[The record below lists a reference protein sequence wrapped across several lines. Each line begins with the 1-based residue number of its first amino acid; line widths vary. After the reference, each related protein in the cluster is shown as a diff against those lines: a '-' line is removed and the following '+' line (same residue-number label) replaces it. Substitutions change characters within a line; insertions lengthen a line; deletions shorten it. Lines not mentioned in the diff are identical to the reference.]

1 MTCTVII
8 ADDHPV
14 VVAGVETVLTAHR
27 YTIMARAYDTDT
39 LLRDIT
45 ENPCDVLVTDF
56 SMPDGTHPDGMPMI
70 RRIRSLRP
78 DVGIVV
84 LTMLSNPA
92 ILRTLLDMG
101 VAAIFDKRT
110 NLKDIPGAVH
120 AADVGRCYLS
130 PAVRR
135 LFHPADCADQR
146 NDLDARL
153 SPREVEVLRAF
164 AEGFSLSDIAGAMGR
179 SFKTISR
186 QKRSAMGKLGLANDA
201 QLYQFLA
208 GVTASRLG
216 SRSVHLKAAAALT
229 ATA

>member
-1 MTCTVII
+1 MSSTVII

-14 VVAGVETVLTAHR
+14 VVAGVEAILTSHR
-27 YTIMARAYDTDT
+27 YVVTARAYDTDA
-39 LLRDIT
+39 LLRVVTDA
-45 ENPCDVLVTDF
+45 PCDVVVTDF
-56 SMPDGTHPDGMPMI
+56 SMPEGSHPDGMPMI

-78 DVGIVV
+78 DVGVVV
-84 LTMLSNPA
+84 LTMLNNPA

-110 NLKDIPGAVH
+110 NLRDIPVAVH
-120 AADVGRCYLS
+120 AADVGRSYLS

-135 LFHPADCADQR
+135 LFHEADCADQR
-146 NDLDARL
+146 DDLEARL

-164 AEGFSLSDIAGAMGR
+164 AQGFSLLDIAAAMGR

-186 QKRSAMGKLGLANDA
+186 QKRSAMGKLGISNDA

-208 GVTASRLG
+208 GVPGRLG
-216 SRSVHLKAAAALT
+216 IRTPLVE
-229 ATA
+229 ATVGAYMPS

>member
-1 MTCTVII
+1 M
-8 ADDHPV
+8 
-14 VVAGVETVLTAHR
+14 
-27 YTIMARAYDTDT
+27 
-39 LLRDIT
+39 
-45 ENPCDVLVTDF
+45 
-56 SMPDGTHPDGMPMI
+56 
-70 RRIRSLRP
+70 
-78 DVGIVV
+78 
-84 LTMLSNPA
+84 
-92 ILRTLLDMG
+92 
-101 VAAIFDKRT
+101 
-110 NLKDIPGAVH
+110 
-120 AADVGRCYLS
+120 
-130 PAVRR
+130 
-135 LFHPADCADQR
+135 
-146 NDLDARL
+146 DARL